1 MRAVGLSILIP
12 TLHSLHCACAASA
25 VAGQEENEV
34 EPHALALLPLARL
47 ASTRRWIEYP
57 AWLSVQPRLALS
69 TPRPGPTRLFRLPF
83 PRRLVCDERVCAP
96 TRARSGSTSPPL
108 GQEQAQATRL
118 QLSPRSVP
126 TAHRVDA
133 RLSLHRLSD
142 RRTFSCR
149 SMALTLIDTLADWM

>member
-1 MRAVGLSILIP
+1 MRAVELSILIP
-12 TLHSLHCACAASA
+12 TLHSLHCACACAASA

-47 ASTRRWIEYP
+47 ASTRQWIEYP

-96 TRARSGSTSPPL
+96 ARARSGSTSPPL

-118 QLSPRSVP
+118 QLPPRRVP
-126 TAHRVDA
+126 TASLCHLA
-133 RLSLHRLSD
+133 RLSICTAS
-142 RRTFSCR
+142 RTDGR
-149 SMALTLIDTLADWM
+149 SVVGAWR